1 MVYFDISAEAQ
12 NLLKLLYALYMSRR
26 AEGKG
31 RVESNYFANC
41 EEIQKSYL
49 KNTRVDDVIDLCREL
64 KKNGCI
70 TYRTLDNIPSDIS
83 LTHEAIVYGEQTFKR
98 NVSELLGWIDK
109 IKGALPF
116 LPEDKSV

>member
-1 MVYFDISAEAQ
+1 MVYFDICSEAQ

-49 KNTRVDDVIDLCREL
+49 KNTRIDDVIDLCREL
-64 KKNGCI
+64 KKSGCI
-70 TYRTLDNIPSDIS
+70 VYRTFDNIPCDIS
-83 LTHEAIVYGEQTFKR
+83 LTHESIVYGEQTFKR
-98 NVSELLGWIDK
+98 DVSDLLEWIDN
-109 IKGALPF
+109 IKGLLPF
-116 LPEDKSV
+116 